1 MANDHRSYNGE
12 INVKI
17 ERLTPA
23 LGAEIDIDLGNI
35 TADGAQ
41 AVYDALMAHQVVFFR
56 DQQMT
61 PEQHIEL
68 AKHFGEI
75 DVPHPVYQNHPEI
88 PAITVLEND
97 ANRPPDTNDWHKDLT
112 FRESPPFMSILY
124 AKKVPVTG
132 GDTLWANMALAY
144 ENLAPHMRDML
155 GTLEAVHDIGCF
167 RNDYLGKESNIQAMN
182 EGVHSN
188 GAWVHPVIGTHP
200 VTNDKYINVNRSFTQ
215 HIVGMLKAESDRLLE
230 YLYSHID
237 QPEHQVRFRWRDNSV
252 AIWDN
257 RVTQH
262 YALADYLPDYR
273 CMNRVTVNSG
283 RRAA

>member
-1 MANDHRSYNGE
+1 MN
-12 INVKI
+12 I

-35 TADGAQ
+35 TRQDAQ

-56 DQQMT
+56 NQTMT
-61 PEQHIEL
+61 PEQHITL
-68 AKHFGEI
+68 AGHFGEI
-75 DVPHPVYQNHPEI
+75 DMPHPIYQNHPAI

-97 ANRPPDTNDWHKDLT
+97 ADHPPDTNDWHKDLT

-124 AKKVPVTG
+124 AQKVPETG

-144 ENLAPHMRDML
+144 DRLTPHLRTML
-155 GTLEAVHDIGCF
+155 ETLEAVHDIGCF
-167 RNDYLGKESNIQAMN
+167 RNDYLGPESNIQAMN
-182 EGVHSN
+182 EGVQAN
-188 GAWVHPVIGTHP
+188 GAWVHPVVDTHP
-200 VTNDKYINVNRSFTQ
+200 VTGAKYINVNRSFTQ
-215 HIVGMLKAESDRLLE
+215 HIVGMLKAESDRLLQ

-237 QPEHQVRFRWRDNSV
+237 QPEHQVRFRWRDHSV

-262 YALADYLPDYR
+262 YALADYLPGYR
-273 CMNRVTVNSG
+273 CMNRVTVTSD
-283 RRAA
+283 RRATS